1 MTFDPIRVFEATYAI
16 DQPERE
22 WLSGV
27 VDAIRPA
34 IEDGLGMAAYI
45 YDASVRPLAVREP
58 ILDCPLD
65 AQGLSALMGGSSEEY
80 VRGAWLAK
88 VAATASETPG
98 FAEHPGVAQVF
109 HPVGIR
115 DVMVINALDPL
126 GIGCLVGAPLRGLRT
141 LDAHERERWERVGA
155 HLQAALRLRM
165 RLATPAIPKEED
177 ASGKVE
183 AVLTREGKIEHL
195 EAPAKG
201 AEESLKQAVLD
212 IERARRTL
220 RKKPG
225 RALDRALGSWRTLVR
240 ARWTLV
246 HEFEAAGDRYI
257 VARANGPSSSGP
269 QILSARERQVLGC
282 LGMGHSLKVI
292 AYELGL
298 SHSTVRVLLARARAK
313 LGAKNRTELIEKF
326 RAGGG

>member
-1 MTFDPIRVFEATYAI
+1 MTFDAVRVLEATYAI
-16 DQPERE
+16 DQPERA

-27 VDAIRPA
+27 VEAIRPA

-45 YDASVRPLAVREP
+45 YDASARPLAVREP

-65 AQGLSALMGGSSEEY
+65 AQGLSVLMSGSSEDY

-88 VAATASETPG
+88 VAATASETAG

-126 GIGCLVGAPLRGLRT
+126 GIGCLVGAPLRRLRT
-141 LDAHERERWERVGA
+141 LTEHERERWERVGA
-155 HLQAALRLRM
+155 HLQAALRLRL
-165 RLATPAIPKEED
+165 RLATPEASKEAD

-183 AVLTREGKIEHL
+183 AVLTRDSKIEHI
-195 EAPAKG
+195 EASARG
-201 AEESLKQAVLD
+201 AEESLKQAVVD

-220 RKKPG
+220 RKKP
-225 RALDRALGSWRTLVR
+225 DRALGSWRTLVR

-246 HEFEAAGDRYI
+246 HDFEAAGDRYI
-257 VARANGPSSSGP
+257 VARSNGPSANGPP
-269 QILSARERQVLGC
+269 MLSARERQVLGC
-282 LGMGHSLKVI
+282 LAMGHSLKVI

-298 SHSTVRVLLARARAK
+298 SHSTIRVLLARARAK
-313 LGAKNRTELIEKF
+313 LGAKDRVELIEKF
-326 RAGGG
+326 RANSR